1 MPEDLIH
8 IPTGQEEL
16 DEIFLTLSQIG
27 EMVENKKLEKKKTH
41 SITCP
46 NCGQKISNMN
56 NS

>member
-8 IPTGQEEL
+8 IPTEQEEL

-27 EMVENKKLEKKKTH
+27 EMVENKKPEKKETH

-46 NCGQKISNMN
+46 NCRQKISNLN